1 MSNTVRNVLAVLAGL
16 VIGAIVN
23 MVLVTVGS
31 MVIPP
36 PAGVDVNNVESMKAS
51 MHLFEPRHFITPF
64 LAHALGT
71 LVGAVAAF
79 VIARSYKTRFAYV
92 IGIIFLLAGV
102 AASVMIP
109 APTWF
114 KVLDLVVAYIPMAW
128 LGAQIGGRVNQ
139 GAPVSQKRE
148 A

>member
-79 VIARSYKTRFAYV
+79 LIAGSYKTRFAYV
-92 IGIIFLLAGV
+92 IGIIFLLGGV

-128 LGAQIGGRVNQ
+128 LGTQIGGRVNQ